1 MDTTRKEDIHSVSG
15 ENWYTRMKNRKKPT
29 QKEIL
34 FAAKIGLGEDPT
46 EAYLAIFDTENRDQ
60 AKKKAGILIKTER
73 IQKIMNE
80 KLKDTFTKFSVDL
93 DYLIES
99 AKDIVDGGKNDSDRL
114 KALSMLWDAYGVIET
129 QKITEVRG
137 VFQGFQPEQI
147 EQAGRNLLGVKD
159 EEG

>member
-1 MDTTRKEDIHSVSG
+1 
-15 ENWYTRMKNRKKPT
+15 
-29 QKEIL
+29 
-34 FAAKIGLGEDPT
+34 
-46 EAYLAIFDTENRDQ
+46 
-60 AKKKAGILIKTER
+60 
-73 IQKIMNE
+73 MNE

-159 EEG
+159 E